1 VYKKS
6 LSFSFPRLFIYKKLK
21 DMKINESQLRKIIKE
36 SIKQVLMEGGHL
48 YTKDTDGNVY
58 TTSKETWRGVP
69 NTTFVSHGEWS
80 DPEII
85 YQGCSLNYYDVE
97 DLLEY
102 NYQEDVKSGYQGSF
116 EDWISERDVTE
127 LESILDS
134 IICEY

>member
-1 VYKKS
+1 
-6 LSFSFPRLFIYKKLK
+6 
-21 DMKINESQLRKIIKE
+21 
-36 SIKQVLMEGGHL
+36 MEGGHL